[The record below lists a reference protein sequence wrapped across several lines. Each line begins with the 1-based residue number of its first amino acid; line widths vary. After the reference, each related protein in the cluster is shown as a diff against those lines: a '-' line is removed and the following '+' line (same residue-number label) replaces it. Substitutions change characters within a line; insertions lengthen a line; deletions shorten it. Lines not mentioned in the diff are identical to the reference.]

1 MLSRELQGKIFDAQR
16 NELTE
21 HIVYKKL
28 SAIVKDKEQAEILEK
43 ISREELNHYGMFKA
57 FTQKDADPKKFKAF
71 IYVFISR
78 VFGLNFGLKLMENGE
93 CLAQDAYAG
102 LKTALPEIEKTVEE
116 EKKHESALLALINED
131 HLKYVSSIVLGLN
144 DALIEF
150 TASLAGYTLALQHA
164 RLIGIVGLIT
174 GVAAST
180 SMAAS
185 EYLSVKHEETGKDPV
200 KASIYTGVAYVIVVT
215 LLVLPYFL
223 FKNVLFNL
231 GLVVTISLLV
241 ILIFTF
247 YISTAKGL
255 DFRKRFLEMAGLSL
269 VTAVLT
275 FFIGLAI
282 RKIFGVEV

>member
-1 MLSRELQGKIFDAQR
+1 MRDSELRKKVFDAQR

-28 SAIVKDKEQAEILEK
+28 AAIVKDKEQAEILEK
-43 ISREELNHYGMFKA
+43 ISREELDHYGMFKA
-57 FTQKDADPKKFKAF
+57 FTQKDVDPKRFKVF
-71 IYVFISR
+71 IYVFISK

-102 LKTALPEIEKTVEE
+102 LKTALPGIEKTVED

-174 GVAAST
+174 GIAAST

-185 EYLSVKHEETGKDPV
+185 EYLSVKHEETEKDPV

-231 GLVVTISLLV
+231 GLVVSISLLV

-255 DFRKRFLEMAGLSL
+255 NFKKRFLEMAGLSL

>member
-1 MLSRELQGKIFDAQR
+1 MLDRDLQEKVLDAQR
-16 NELTE
+16 NELSE

-28 SAIVKDKEQAEILEK
+28 AAIIKNKEQAEILER
-43 ISREELNHYGMFKA
+43 ISREELDHYGMFKA
-57 FTQKDADPKKFKAF
+57 FTQKDVGPKKLKVF

-78 VFGLNFGLKLMENGE
+78 IFGLNFGLKLMENGE
-93 CLAQDAYAG
+93 CLAQDAYAA
-102 LKTALPEIEKTVEE
+102 LKTALPDIEKTVEE
-116 EKKHESALLALINED
+116 ERKHETALLGLIDED
-131 HLKYVSSIVLGLN
+131 HLKYASSLVLGLN

-164 RLIGIVGLIT
+164 KLIGMVGLIT

-185 EYLSVKHEETGKDPV
+185 EYLSVKHEETGKDPL
-200 KASIYTGVAYVIVVT
+200 KAGVYTGIAYVIVVT

-231 GLVVTISLLV
+231 GLVIVTALLV

-255 DFRKRFLEMAGLSL
+255 NFRKRFLEMAGLSL

>member
-1 MLSRELQGKIFDAQR
+1 MPDRGLREKILDAQK

-28 SAIVKDKEQAEILEK
+28 AAAVKNKAQAEVLEK
-43 ISREELNHYGMFKA
+43 ISREELDHYELFKA
-57 FTQKDADPKKFKAF
+57 FTKKDVDPKNFKVF
-71 IYVFISR
+71 IYVFISK
-78 VFGLNFGLKLMENGE
+78 VLGLNFGLKLMENGE
-93 CLAQDAYAG
+93 CLAQDVYTG
-102 LKTALPEIEKTVEE
+102 LKTALPGIEKTIEDE
-116 EKKHESALLALINED
+116 QKHESALLALVNED
-131 HLKYVSSIVLGLN
+131 RLKYASSVVLGLN

-174 GVAAST
+174 GIAAST

-185 EYLSVKHEETGKDPV
+185 EYLSVKHEETGKEPI

-215 LLVLPYFL
+215 LMVLPYFL
-223 FKNVLFNL
+223 FDNVFINL
-231 GLVVTISLLV
+231 GLVVAVSLLV
-241 ILIFTF
+241 ILVFTF

-269 VTAVLT
+269 ATAALT
-275 FFIGLAI
+275 FLIGLAI
-282 RKIFGVEV
+282 RKIFGFDV

>member
-1 MLSRELQGKIFDAQR
+1 MPDRGLREKILDAQR

-21 HIVYKKL
+21 YIVYKKL
-28 SAIVKDKEQAEILEK
+28 AAIVKNKAQAEVLEK
-43 ISREELNHYGMFKA
+43 ISREELDHYGMFKA
-57 FTQKDADPKKFKAF
+57 FTQKDAAPKKFKVF
-71 IYVFISR
+71 IYVFISKIL
-78 VFGLNFGLKLMENGE
+78 GLNFGLKLMENGE

-102 LKTALPEIEKTVEE
+102 LGEALPGIEKTVEDE
-116 EKKHESALLALINED
+116 RKHESALISLIDED
-131 HLKYVSSIVLGLN
+131 RLKYVSSIVLGLN

-150 TASLAGYTLALQHA
+150 TASLAGYTLALQRA
-164 RLIGIVGLIT
+164 RLIGIVALIT
-174 GVAAST
+174 GIAAST

-185 EYLSVKHEETGKDPV
+185 EYLAVKHEETKKDPV
-200 KASIYTGVAYVIVVT
+200 KASIYTGIAYVIVVT
-215 LLVLPYFL
+215 LLVAPYFL
-223 FKNVLFNL
+223 FKNVIFNL
-231 GLVVTISLLV
+231 GLVVVTALLV

-269 VTAVLT
+269 ATAVVT